1 MKKLLKIIL
10 ILILIV
16 VVLAGIVIGIFAIN
30 GYNDYKSV
38 VDKVPL
44 SSKVYDLQSK
54 ASYVKYNDINNKY
67 INAVVA
73 VEDER

>member
-1 MKKLLKIIL
+1 MKKLLKILL
-10 ILILIV
+10 ILILIA
-16 VVLAGIVIGIFAIN
+16 VVLAGVVIGIFAIN

-54 ASYVKYNDINNKY
+54 ASYVKYNDINNDYFHFTNKIY
-67 INAVVA
+67 W
-73 VEDER
+73 